1 MPAPKGTNPPAKGR
15 GRPKGALNKTTAAA
29 KDIIASVATE
39 LGGAERLLAWVKA
52 DPKNEAAY
60 WTVIHPKLLPLQVN
74 GSGDEGEHKF
84 VVTWLK

>member
-1 MPAPKGTNPPAKGR
+1 MAGRKPGTPKTGGRKPGTP
-15 GRPKGALNKTTAAA
+15 NKTTAAA
-29 KDIIASVATE
+29 KDIIASVATD
-39 LGGAERLLAWVKA
+39 LGGADRLLAWVKA